1 MKSLRADDPERI
13 GDYRLLGR
21 LGEGGMGSV
30 YLAQSPRGRTV
41 AVKLVRRELSED
53 AEFRSRFEQEVGA
66 ARRVGG
72 EWTAPVLD
80 ADTEA
85 DPPWV
90 ATGYIPGITLYE
102 AVAGR
107 KKPLPVRTLRILAN
121 RLARALGT
129 IHEAGLV
136 HRDVKPSNILVT
148 IDGPRVIDF
157 GIARALETVADAQ
170 LTRTGAVVGSPG
182 FMSPEQ
188 VRGDRLT
195 EASDIFS
202 LGSVLTFAATGR
214 APFERTGVAGHVQ
227 MYRITQE
234 EPDLDDVP
242 EELRDLIAACL
253 AKDVAERPGLAQI
266 LERTADPEDEP
277 GPGASGSE
285 AAEPWLPG
293 GLVAQLGRHAARLLD
308 AEVPGAQAAAD
319 RAAEAPAVPPRPG
332 AEPSLPGAEHLGR
345 DADPETPPS
354 GEPSG
359 GGDAASGG
367 AASASGPGG
376 EGRTATG
383 AATPQEGAGTAEA
396 GEPSGAAT
404 GEQPPPAPDE
414 AQMHGMATIT
424 DAAAQSPPP
433 SGPPTPPPGPYGHQG
448 PPGPPPAYALHG
460 PAAAPGPERPH
471 RRGLVLGAIGVA
483 LALVA
488 GVGTFVALQ
497 VYDKSGD
504 DAEQPGS
511 RAKASPG
518 AESGK
523 AKKPSPKD
531 ISSPAPGG
539 ALPKGYLGAWQ
550 GGVQDADGSTITR
563 RFEIRQGEEGEVVA
577 RTVNLR
583 ADMMCEGEATLV
595 AFDGGDEGL
604 RITSRIT
611 DSHPAAKPC
620 FPYKEQ
626 TLKLRSDGTLSWIY
640 PDSSLSAT
648 LTKVGDPATPV
659 PSRMAGKWKGLN
671 PQGEERT
678 LTLRRG
684 RVGTATLRV
693 TGEYAGDSCE
703 WEHTLGGADG
713 ETLLYGPDRVVG
725 SASGPSCTESTAS
738 LMISAISDDE
748 VRVASVRE
756 PGGNPRVYRR
766 AGSE

>member
-53 AEFRSRFEQEVGA
+53 TEFRHRFEQEVSA
-66 ARRVGG
+66 ARQVGG

-85 DPPWV
+85 DPPWL

-107 KKPLPVRTLRILAN
+107 KTPLPVRTLRILAN
-121 RLARALGT
+121 RLALALGAV
-129 IHEAGLV
+129 HEAGLI

-157 GIARALETVADAQ
+157 GIARAMETVADAQ

-234 EPDLDDVP
+234 EPDLEGVP
-242 EELRDLIAACL
+242 EELRDLVAACL
-253 AKDVAERPGLAQI
+253 AKDVAERPGLPEI
-266 LERTADPEDEP
+266 LDRTADPEDEP
-277 GPGASGSE
+277 GPGGSGSE

-293 GLVAQLGRHAARLLD
+293 GLVAELGRHAARLLD

-332 AEPSLPGAEHLGR
+332 AEPSLPGKQLTPEAE
-345 DADPETPPS
+345 AETPSETPPENS
-354 GEPSG
+354 PESLSDTPPAGTGTAGAPEAPGEQAPPPP
-359 GGDAASGG
+359 
-367 AASASGPGG
+367 PGG
-376 EGRTATG
+376 PE
-383 AATPQEGAGTAEA
+383 
-396 GEPSGAAT
+396 
-404 GEQPPPAPDE
+404 
-414 AQMHGMATIT
+414 MHGMATVT
-424 DAAAQSPPP
+424 GAAALSTPP
-433 SGPPTPPPGPYGHQG
+433 SGQWAPPPGPPAAQG
-448 PPGPPPAYALHG
+448 GPAPQPTYAVHG
-460 PAAAPGPERPH
+460 PAAASAPSPERPH
-471 RRGLVLGAIGVA
+471 RRGMLLGALGVV
-483 LALVA
+483 LALVS
-488 GVGTFVALQ
+488 GVGTFVALR
-497 VYDKSGD
+497 VYDTGGEDAKQSGPQAKS
-504 DAEQPGS
+504 
-511 RAKASPG
+511 SPG
-518 AESGK
+518 ADSDTSE
-523 AKKPSPKD
+523 KPSPKD

-550 GGVQDADGSTITR
+550 GSVQDADGSTITR

-577 RTVNLR
+577 RTINLR

-611 DSHPAAKPC
+611 DSHPASEPC
-620 FPYKEQ
+620 SPYKEQ

-640 PDSSLSAT
+640 PASSLSAT
-648 LTKVGDPATPV
+648 LRKVGDPATPV
-659 PSRMAGKWKGLN
+659 PSRMVGEWKGAN

-678 LTLRRG
+678 LTLHRG
-684 RVGTATLRV
+684 RAGTATVRV
-693 TGEYAGDSCE
+693 SGEYAGDSCE
-703 WEHTLGGADG
+703 WEYTLGGADG
-713 ETLLYGPDRVVG
+713 ETLLYGPDRVVE
-725 SASGPSCTESTAS
+725 SASGPGCTSSTAS
-738 LMISAISDDE
+738 LMISAISNE
-748 VRVASVRE
+748 EIRVARFSNPE
-756 PGGNPRVYRR
+756 DDPRVYRR
-766 AGSE
+766 AGSD